1 MRSFSLKKFFTICLA
16 LFAFGAVI
24 VLVSFIL
31 LDFQLNGLSGTKA
44 VEGAYTEVGEVTDI
58 KLNLRSSDINVSFGG
73 EKVIVSYEESFTV
86 KDKQITDFEITEN
99 GAQLLINEKKIASD
113 FAIVFDFAKTK
124 VNVTLPEGRA
134 YNFSVNGDTADVTIS
149 GAVANFDSLAI
160 ETDTGDVTLDGTYA
174 RILEIK
180 TDTGDVALGDIAVSD
195 TASFISKNG
204 DVSSSGRITANA
216 LRFKMGTDKIKLADA
231 EVDAKSIEIE
241 TDTGDVIMRLVGK
254 KADYSLTYRT
264 DTGDTNVL
272 PYISGERVINIVTDT
287 GDLELYFTE

>member
-1 MRSFSLKKFFTICLA
+1 MKVFSLKKFFAISLA

-58 KLNLRSSDINVSFGG
+58 KLNLRSSDLNVSFGG

-134 YNFSVNGDTADVTIS
+134 YNLSVNGDTADVTIS
-149 GAVANFDSLAI
+149 GAGASFDTLAI
-160 ETDTGDVTLDGTYA
+160 ETDTGDVTLDGTCA

-180 TDTGDVALGDIAVSD
+180 TDTGDVALADLAISE
-195 TASFISKNG
+195 TASFVSDNG
-204 DVSSSGRITANA
+204 EITGRGAIKASTVT
-216 LRFKMGTDKIKLADA
+216 FEMGTDDIKLT
-231 EVDAKSIEIE
+231 DAKIDARLIRIE
-241 TDTGDVIMRLVGK
+241 TDTGDAIMTLVGK
-254 KADYSLTYRT
+254 KGDYSLTYST
-264 DTGDTNVL
+264 DTGDTNIL
-272 PYISGERVINIVTDT
+272 PYISGEKAIEVTTDT
-287 GDLELYFTE
+287 GDLEIYFTE